1 MQDFPFGNMQQP
13 LTPFLTNHSNGE
25 RGGWELGFCQIA
37 SVKLD
42 SSRQNLTLGEKR
54 EQLRVFFRKGGEMVF
69 NSLEGTRWK
78 RKKGRDEW
86 EWGGR
91 EAGLLG
97 PLGLQHWCWHA
108 SKRWKMQY
116 WQNWK
121 QRITVAFQVDVAELF
136 TLEKQGVRVAWL
148 YIANP

>member
-1 MQDFPFGNMQQP
+1 MQQP

-25 RGGWELGFCQIA
+25 GGGRELGFCQIA
-37 SVKLD
+37 RVKLGN
-42 SSRQNLTLGEKR
+42 SRQNLTRGQKR
-54 EQLRVFFRKGGEMVF
+54 EQLRLSFRKSEEMFF

-78 RKKGRDEW
+78 EKKGRDGW
-86 EWGGR
+86 EWGGW

-97 PLGLQHWCWHA
+97 PLRLPHWCSHA
-108 SKRWKMQY
+108 SERWKMQH

-121 QRITVAFQVDVAELF
+121 QRIIVAFQADVAELF
-136 TLEKQGVRVAWL
+136 TLEKQGVHVAWL

>member
-1 MQDFPFGNMQQP
+1 MQQP

-25 RGGWELGFCQIA
+25 RGRWELGFCQI
-37 SVKLD
+37 SRVKLD
-42 SSRQNLTLGEKR
+42 NSRQNLTLGEKR
-54 EQLRVFFRKGGEMVF
+54 EQLRISFRKGGEMFF

-78 RKKGRDEW
+78 EKKGRDAW
-86 EWGGR
+86 EWGGW

-97 PLGLQHWCWHA
+97 PLGLQHWCSHA
-108 SKRWKMQY
+108 SERWKMQY

-121 QRITVAFQVDVAELF
+121 QRITVAFQADVAELF
-136 TLEKQGVRVAWL
+136 TLEKQGVHVAWL